1 MTYNDGNDD
10 HRYNP
15 RLIALWALLLL
26 FAAGALIG
34 FLCGAAFAVW
44 AWL

>member
-26 FAAGALIG
+26 FVAGLLGGLLIG
-34 FLCGAAFAVW
+34 WVLW
-44 AWL
+44 H